1 MDCNLSYL
9 GSNVTE
15 YYIMN
20 PNSTEAVVVNGSGE
34 HGEVWKERIRA
45 VSYVILREL

>member
-20 PNSTEAVVVNGSGE
+20 PNSTEAVVVNGS
-34 HGEVWKERIRA
+34 A